1 MAGGISK
8 ATAAERYRPVTR
20 GTAARA
26 SARHWGPIFPVS
38 TAKRKMYLYNPYTV
52 AKMAGLVC
60 LTSTPKERSFG
71 VTGLD

>member
-8 ATAAERYRPVTR
+8 DTATERYRPVTR
-20 GTAARA
+20 GTKGRA

-38 TAKRKMYLYNPYTV
+38 TAKRKMYLYNPYKV

-60 LTSTPKERSFG
+60 LTSTPKEPSFG
-71 VTGLD
+71 VTGLG